1 MVQIVL
7 SLSEE
12 KEKELRQLAMEKYGG
27 RKGAL
32 SKVVEDAIT
41 LVKEN
46 FDQKDA
52 DKEFE
57 EMIKNAKN
65 LGKIKF
71 DRQEA
76 NYRKIFP

>member
-1 MVQIVL
+1 
-7 SLSEE
+7 
-12 KEKELRQLAMEKYGG
+12 MEKYGG